1 MTQKERLVYFINRIN
16 SDEELKEEIY
26 NKCDPDTIY
35 PQKELMED
43 LEWLMEGGSEE
54 NYDLVP
60 FANDGSGG
68 LYLLVNDQHIAYFDS
83 EGCAGYVAESVDDF
97 FNILFVFRFFCL
109 SKGVMKSYEQFLK
122 ECEEDLFEIKPSE
135 AFERFLIKEK
145 METDK
150 EKVYEKFIKGLTIT
164 PIFEINP
171 IDEEYVKT
179 NNLLGMEEDEFLEL
193 CKKIC
198 SQRQKSKAQH
208 AYTNAKTEFI
218 RKWTAEARMKYV
230 DRYL

>member
-150 EKVYEKFIKGLTIT
+150 EKVYEKFIKGLTIM

-198 SQRQKSKAQH
+198 SQGQESKAQRVFLFEEDMI
-208 AYTNAKTEFI
+208 KFQ
-218 RKWTAEARMKYV
+218 
-230 DRYL
+230 

>member
-135 AFERFLIKEK
+135 AFEIGIGQEDEVMRLMIQHGFKNVRCRKDLCG
-145 METDK
+145 
-150 EKVYEKFIKGLTIT
+150 VYRCVSGFYEK
-164 PIFEINP
+164 
-171 IDEEYVKT
+171 
-179 NNLLGMEEDEFLEL
+179 
-193 CKKIC
+193 
-198 SQRQKSKAQH
+198 
-208 AYTNAKTEFI
+208 
-218 RKWTAEARMKYV
+218 
-230 DRYL
+230 

>member
-122 ECEEDLFEIKPSE
+122 ECEKDLFEIKPSE

-198 SQRQKSKAQH
+198 SQG
-208 AYTNAKTEFI
+208 
-218 RKWTAEARMKYV
+218 
-230 DRYL
+230 

>member
-198 SQRQKSKAQH
+198 SQGQKSKAQH

>member
-171 IDEEYVKT
+171 IDKEYVKT

-198 SQRQKSKAQH
+198 SQGQESKAQH

>member
-1 MTQKERLVYFINRIN
+1 M
-16 SDEELKEEIY
+16 
-26 NKCDPDTIY
+26 
-35 PQKELMED
+35 
-43 LEWLMEGGSEE
+43 
-54 NYDLVP
+54 
-60 FANDGSGG
+60 
-68 LYLLVNDQHIAYFDS
+68 LVNDQHIAYFDS

-122 ECEEDLFEIKPSE
+122 ECEENLFEIKPSE
-135 AFERFLIKEK
+135 VFERFLIKEK

-198 SQRQKSKAQH
+198 SQG
-208 AYTNAKTEFI
+208 
-218 RKWTAEARMKYV
+218 
-230 DRYL
+230 